1 MLSGEVEAQ
10 PQNHNTDHK
19 KGSLTEE
26 EVEMETEEVVGIIN
40 EPQALDVEETVK
52 ESRLSS
58 DEDKDIDAGMPL
70 QPAISHETKLEPI
83 MKKGLAIAT
92 ETSCPASTH
101 YTFDVDIK
109 YEFAEVATWIED
121 PCRIPPTVSPTEA
134 LKHAVVFGFTNFNS
148 KATKLGP
155 HVSHVFCALC
165 AEDRNDA
172 GTQDAYQSMYLRM
185 GLDTKGPCS
194 DEDFQDTAN
203 ILTLFRISDH
213 MCSPYSMLLAHF
225 MTLKIEE
232 KQAVTWCRRE
242 VQTEVLSKLYHLERF
257 MAAVCGQSGEV
268 QAQFNTLSRP
278 LIERNYYFS
287 SCIHSGG
294 THEQTCKIGRLTH
307 LPGHLL
313 LYYCCSGNVI
323 PLLFRPDTP
332 ENLGILE
339 QVSKAHQ
346 RNVLFYRDDSI
357 QGGCLES
364 TSALADKYTG
374 HEHYGGMNIFSNPL
388 MVVLQ
393 ARAAIACLNTD
404 DEINISM
411 LEIHPGLVS
420 ITGVSHEV
428 LERLC
433 LLFLT
438 SSLLQPSGIIASLQ
452 YIDTHFPDTS
462 INM

>member
-1 MLSGEVEAQ
+1 MLSDEAEAQ
-10 PQNHNTDHK
+10 PKNQNTDRK
-19 KGSLTEE
+19 KGFLMEEEAEIETEVVGSIDEPPMLDDKETEE
-26 EVEMETEEVVGIIN
+26 E
-40 EPQALDVEETVK
+40 
-52 ESRLSS
+52 SRLVS
-58 DEDKDIDAGMPL
+58 DKGRDIDTAVPL
-70 QPAISHETKLEPI
+70 QPAISHDSKLEPI
-83 MKKGLAIAT
+83 MEKGLATAT
-92 ETSCPASTH
+92 ETSCNASSH

-109 YEFAEVATWIED
+109 YDIAEVATWIED
-121 PCRIPPTVSPTEA
+121 PCRIPPPVSPTEA
-134 LKHAVVFGFTNFNS
+134 LKHAVVFGFTNFDT
-148 KATKLGP
+148 KVTKLGP

-185 GLDTKGPCS
+185 GLDMKGPCT
-194 DEDFQDTAN
+194 DEEFQDTAN
-203 ILTLFRISDH
+203 ILTLFRINDY

-242 VQTEVLSKLYHLERF
+242 VQKEVLLKLYHLERF
-257 MAAVCGQSGEV
+257 MAAVCGQSGV
-268 QAQFNTLSRP
+268 IQAQFNTLSRP

-287 SCIHSGG
+287 SCVNSGG

-307 LPGHLL
+307 LPGHLM
-313 LYYCCSGNVI
+313 LYYCCAGNVI
-323 PLLFRPDTP
+323 PLLFRPDTR

-346 RNVLFYRDDSI
+346 RNVLFYRDDTI
-357 QGGCLES
+357 QGDCLAG

-411 LEIHPGLVS
+411 IEVDPGLVS
-420 ITGVSHEV
+420 FTGVSPEV

-433 LLFLT
+433 LLLLT

-452 YIDTHFPDTS
+452 YIDMHFPDTS
-462 INM
+462 MNI